1 MGVYPNMMQPIPYF
15 KYNNRTGKKFQK
27 EQQPQGN
34 DDESQ
39 LQEHQQHVQSQEHDN
54 VNQQDQSKHEE

>member
-27 EQQPQGN
+27 EQPQGN

-39 LQEHQQHVQSQEHDN
+39 LTEHQQQVHSQEHDDID
-54 VNQQDQSKHEE
+54 QQAQPQNEA